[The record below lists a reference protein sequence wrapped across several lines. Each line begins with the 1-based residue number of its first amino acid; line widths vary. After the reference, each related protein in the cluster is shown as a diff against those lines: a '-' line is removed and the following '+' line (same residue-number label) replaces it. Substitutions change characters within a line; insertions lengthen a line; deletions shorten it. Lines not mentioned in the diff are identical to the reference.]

1 MWHKRQRSV
10 DAEAPPGKRL
20 RDNVVD
26 LYASGGI
33 PGGRAQSILEDAG
46 AFAAEMGRHEMQDLR
61 AHKGPGS
68 SKNVDRDLRVK
79 LLKRSRCE
87 VRVQQGSPKAPHKS
101 GFPLFWYCPE
111 SLAKQ
116 AWFDLQAPVE
126 TLLPPSVKVASCLHP
141 SSSLL
146 VCERQAAG

>member
-20 RDNVVD
+20 RDNVVE

-79 LLKRSRCE
+79 LLKRSRF
-87 VRVQQGSPKAPHKS
+87 QQGCKKGLPKIPMNQLPLLWYLLPRKS
-101 GFPLFWYCPE
+101 GN
-111 SLAKQ
+111 
-116 AWFDLQAPVE
+116 
-126 TLLPPSVKVASCLHP
+126 
-141 SSSLL
+141 
-146 VCERQAAG
+146 